1 MSVCFAPIFAD
12 LTSNIGNIVVSGLAV
27 AGAGAFGYFLTR
39 GTIWLVGKFAF
50 NKKPPQQVSRI
61 LGFLGAVATAL
72 LVAGLLFH
80 GQGGGGWGFGPGF
93 GFGTGS
99 GGSSNGSSA
108 TEPKSG
114 QSGDERENTSTATP
128 KTANPL
134 RIRMLGGK
142 NVKMEGGNLVI
153 YQPEPGNEAYTFER
167 LKPLIRDRM
176 QEKPGLPAIHEIVIV
191 IEKESVAH
199 NHDAV
204 LRLDQFAK
212 DQGLTVT
219 IQLPANP

>member
-1 MSVCFAPIFAD
+1 MLVCFAPIFAD
-12 LTSNIGNIVVSGLAV
+12 LSSNIGNIVVNGLAV

-61 LGFLGAVATAL
+61 LGFLGAVAMAL
-72 LVAGLLFH
+72 LVAGLLFR

-99 GGSSNGSSA
+99 GQNGSST

-114 QSGDERENTSTATP
+114 DEKVHTSAATP

-142 NVKMEGGNLVI
+142 NVKMEGENLVI
-153 YQPEPGNEAYTFER
+153 YQPEPGNEAYTLER

-176 QEKPGLPAIHEIVIV
+176 QDKPGEPAIHEIVIV

-219 IQLPANP
+219 IQRPANP